1 MTQSGHSERGHAELR
16 LRLTSHGG
24 FANARTGTTVTG
36 VARRFGNARASTTV
50 AGVARR
56 FGNARTSTTVTG
68 VTWRFGNA
76 SAASTLR
83 ERRRGE
89 NEKGSN

>member
-1 MTQSGHSERGHAELR
+1 
-16 LRLTSHGG
+16 
-24 FANARTGTTVTG
+24 
-36 VARRFGNARASTTV
+36 
-50 AGVARR
+50 
-56 FGNARTSTTVTG
+56 VTG

-76 SAASTLR
+76 RAASTLC